1 MVTTKGILRYARW
14 LEALSPGLLAEAIRT
29 ETGKDY
35 KERDL
40 LDQVAKL
47 IEIFGMIGAAEIVG
61 CPR

>member
-1 MVTTKGILRYARW
+1 VVTAKGILRYAHW

-29 ETGKDY
+29 ETGEDY